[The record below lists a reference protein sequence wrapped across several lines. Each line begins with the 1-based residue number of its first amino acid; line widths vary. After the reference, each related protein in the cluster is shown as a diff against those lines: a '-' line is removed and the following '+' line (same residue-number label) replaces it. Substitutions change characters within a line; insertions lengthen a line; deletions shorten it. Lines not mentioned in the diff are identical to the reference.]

1 MTDRTNALLRFLVV
15 LALLAGTA
23 LFIHSHSQAENLPPR
38 MQLTELPLMLG
49 NWSGTDVP
57 ISDDVREIL
66 GPGNFV
72 QRVYRRASEEPYVDL
87 FLAYFPTQR
96 TGATVHSPQNCLP
109 GAGWVPVES
118 GRIHLPQPDGRIA
131 TVNRYVI
138 AKGSERQLVVYWYQA
153 HARITAS
160 EYWAK
165 FYLVADSIRLNRSD
179 GALVRVITPLVE
191 GEEPDK
197 AQQRATE
204 FLRDLTPILSAY
216 IPN

>member
-1 MTDRTNALLRFLVV
+1 
-15 LALLAGTA
+15 
-23 LFIHSHSQAENLPPR
+23 

-165 FYLVADSIRLNRSD
+165 FYLVADSMRLNRSD
-179 GALVRVITPLVE
+179 GALVRITTQMY
-191 GEEPDK
+191 PDETAEA
-197 AQQRATE
+197 AQQRLLPFAGQVVP
-204 FLRDLTPILSAY
+204 LLDIY
-216 IPN
+216 IPR

>member
-1 MTDRTNALLRFLVV
+1 M
-15 LALLAGTA
+15 ALLAGTT
-23 LFIHSHSQAENLPPR
+23 LFIHSHSQAEHLPPR
-38 MQLTELPLMLG
+38 MELTEFPLTLG
-49 NWSGTDVP
+49 DWSGTDVP
-57 ISDDVREIL
+57 ITDDVREIL
-66 GPGNFV
+66 GPGDFV
-72 QRVYRRASEEPYVDL
+72 QRVYRHAPEEPSVDL

-118 GRIHLPQPDGRIA
+118 GQIHLPQADGKIA

-138 AKGSERQLVVYWYQA
+138 AKGSERRLVMYWYQA
-153 HARITAS
+153 HGRITAN

-179 GALVRVITPLVE
+179 GALVRVITPLVQ

-204 FLRDLTPILSAY
+204 FLRDLTLTLSQY